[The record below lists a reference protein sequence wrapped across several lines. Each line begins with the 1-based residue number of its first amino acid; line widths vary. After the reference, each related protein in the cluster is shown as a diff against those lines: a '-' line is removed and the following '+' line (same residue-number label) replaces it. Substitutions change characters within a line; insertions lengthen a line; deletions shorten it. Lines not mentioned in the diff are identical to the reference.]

1 MLYQDQE
8 KTIFIVTLEITI
20 AEERVFYGVMAV
32 ATKVYH
38 LGHLTANDYFLSVN
52 LNRKFF
58 MVSFF
63 YVYRLKFVI
72 FYD

>member
-1 MLYQDQE
+1 
-8 KTIFIVTLEITI
+8 
-20 AEERVFYGVMAV
+20 MAV

-58 MVSFF
+58 MVRFF